1 MLDLSVLTTE
11 SQNMAT
17 TELDKMSAEEIVAVM
32 NAEDRK
38 IPDAVQQSLPSIAA
52 AAALAADAIK
62 NGGRLIYIGAG
73 TSGRLGVLDAAEC
86 GPTFGVSDDQVM
98 ALMAGG
104 DSAFIHAAEGAED
117 DTAAGVQDL
126 LDIGLKKA
134 DFVIGIAASGRTPYV
149 CAALEYAK
157 RTGCHTAA
165 LTCNADT
172 PMGAIAELPIEV
184 IVGPEVLTGSTRL
197 KAGTAQKMVLNMIS
211 TAAMVLCGKVYKNLM
226 IDMLHTNEKLH
237 MRARNIIVQATGVSE
252 EHAGRVLREAGG
264 DTKAAV
270 TMLLA
275 GVSAEKAQDLL
286 HENHGYV
293 RYAVSRQRGGTG

>member
-1 MLDLSVLTTE
+1 MIDLSVLTTE

-38 IPDAVQQSLPSIAA
+38 IPDAVQRALPSVAA

-117 DTAAGVQDL
+117 NAAAGVQDL
-126 LDIGLKKA
+126 LDIDLKKA

-172 PMGAIAELPIEV
+172 RMGAIAELPIEV

-226 IDMLHTNEKLH
+226 VDMLHTNEKLH

-252 EHAGRVLREAGG
+252 EHAGRALREADG

-275 GVSAEKAQDLL
+275 GVSAERAQDLL
-286 HENHGYV
+286 QENHGYV
-293 RYAVSRQRGGTG
+293 RYAVAQQRGGAG